1 MPGGE
6 SLADVQAR
14 AWPVFEALFGGA
26 GTTVVV
32 SHNFV
37 VKMLLVRTLAM
48 PIVEWRRI
56 DIGLASIC
64 IINAA
69 GEVPVLERLN
79 DRAHLECLAGE

>member
-1 MPGGE
+1 
-6 SLADVQAR
+6 
-14 AWPVFEALFGGA
+14 
-26 GTTVVV
+26 
-32 SHNFV
+32 
-37 VKMLLVRTLAM
+37 M

-79 DRAHLECLAGE
+79 DRAHLQCLAGE